1 MLMIRFVQR
10 AGEVFRV
17 LLELEEGSW
26 IISHDEPAVP
36 LFISLADV
44 NSLERIPTPET
55 FLAEFNRQDRSPA
68 EAARLALIQPLLKDE
83 VCITDRDIRLRV
95 AKEIAAESGHGQKT
109 ILRNYYRYL
118 STGTLTA
125 RRKPSTPQRNP
136 DFDWAVQKFYF
147 SSKRLSLRASYEMM
161 LVQRFSDSNGQLLP
175 DAPSWS
181 AFRHYFYNRNYNKQP
196 QKVIAREGLSYYQR
210 NCRPIFGT
218 AAQWRP
224 APGSFQMDATEGD
237 VYLVSSLD
245 RSVVIGRPN
254 LYMAVDSATQLIA
267 GIYVG
272 LDCDETAVMR
282 CLVNAAQDKVE
293 FCRDYGIEITSEQ
306 WPNIGL
312 PLEVITDRG
321 KEFIGSRMEE
331 LCRRYGVELLSQ
343 PPFRPDGKGLVEK
356 GFDLLQSRYKPL
368 LRGKGAIEPDAQE
381 RWATDYRS
389 QAVLTL
395 EEFTQIVIH
404 AILYL
409 NSGRVLKSGKTPAQL
424 WLEASPRL
432 LEVPTD
438 ELRLMALPRQAVK
451 LARKGFRLNAVWY
464 APENMDGLFLG
475 DTYTLAYDQVNLS
488 HVYLVME
495 HEFRRCSAAP
505 GQGVD
510 GVSRTEFDALKKQRE
525 ASRRVARAQ
534 EVQASTESLRCIQ
547 DIVHGAQG
555 MADRR
560 QEGQAIKASR
570 EAERRRIT

>member
-1 MLMIRFVQR
+1 MLIRFVQR

-17 LLELEEGSW
+17 LLELPEGSW
-26 IISHDEPAVP
+26 IISYTEPAAP
-36 LFISLADV
+36 LFVSLADTE
-44 NSLERIPTPET
+44 NLERIPTPEA
-55 FLAEFNRQDRSPA
+55 FLAEYNRPDRSPA
-68 EAARLALIQPLLKDE
+68 ETVKLALIQPLLKDE

-95 AKEIAAESGHGQKT
+95 AKDISAESGHSTKT
-109 ILRNYYRYL
+109 ILKNYYRYL

-161 LVQRFSDSNGQLLP
+161 LVQRFSDASGQLLP

-196 QKVIAREGLSYYQR
+196 QKVIAREGLSHYQR

-218 AAQWRP
+218 ASQWRP
-224 APGSFQMDATEGD
+224 VPGAFQMDATQAD
-237 VYLVSSLD
+237 IYLVSSLD
-245 RSVVIGRPN
+245 RSIVIGRPN
-254 LYMAVDSATQLIA
+254 LYMAVDSTTQLIA

-282 CLVNAAQDKVE
+282 CLVNAAQDKVV
-293 FCRDYGIEITSEQ
+293 FCRDHGIEIRAEQ

-321 KEFIGSRMEE
+321 KEFIGSRMDE
-331 LCRRYGVELLSQ
+331 LCCRYGMELLSQ

-356 GFDLLQSRYKPL
+356 GFDLLQQRYMPL
-368 LRGKGAIEPDAQE
+368 LRGKGAIESDAQE

-395 EEFTQIVIH
+395 EEFTQVVIH
-404 AILYL
+404 AVLYL
-409 NSGRVLKSGKTPAQL
+409 NSGRVLKSGKTPAQM
-424 WLEASPRL
+424 WLEAAPKL
-432 LEVPTD
+432 LEPPAD
-438 ELRLMALPRQAVK
+438 ELHLMTLPREKVK
-451 LARKGFRLNAVWY
+451 LTRKGFRLNAVWY
-464 APENMDGLFLG
+464 APEDMDGLYVG
-475 DTYTLAYDQVNLS
+475 DTYTLAYDQANLS
-488 HVYLVME
+488 CVYLVLE
-495 HEFRRCSAAP
+495 HEFRRCPATP

-510 GVSRTEFDALKKQRE
+510 GVSRTEFEALKKRQE

-534 EVQASTESLRCIQ
+534 EVQASTKSLQCIQ
-547 DIVHGAQG
+547 EIVHGTQG

-560 QEGQAIKASR
+560 QEGQTIKANR
-570 EAERRRIT
+570 TAERRRIT

>member
-1 MLMIRFVQR
+1 MLIRFVQR

-26 IISHDEPAVP
+26 IISYDEPAAP
-36 LFISLADV
+36 LFVFLADAG
-44 NSLERIPTPET
+44 SLERIPTPET
-55 FLAEFNRQDRSPA
+55 FLAEYGRQERSPA
-68 EAARLALIQPLLKDE
+68 ETAKLTLIQPLLQDE
-83 VCITDRDIRLRV
+83 TCIIDRVARLRI
-95 AKEIAAESGHGQKT
+95 AKEVSAESGYSTKT
-109 ILRNYYRYL
+109 ILKNYYRYL

-125 RRKPSTPQRNP
+125 RRKPSVPQRNP

-161 LVQRFSDSNGQLLP
+161 LVQRFSDASGQLLP

-210 NCRPIFGT
+210 NCRPIFGN

-224 APGSFQMDATEGD
+224 TPGSFQMDATEGD

-272 LDCDETAVMR
+272 LECDETAVMR
-282 CLVNAAQDKVE
+282 CLVNAAQDKVD
-293 FCRDYGIEITSEQ
+293 FCRKFGIEIQAEQ
-306 WPNIGL
+306 WPNRGL
-312 PLEVITDRG
+312 PTEVITDRG

-331 LCRRYGVELLSQ
+331 LCRRYGMELLSQ

-356 GFDLLQSRYKPL
+356 GFDLLQQRYMPL

-381 RWATDYRS
+381 RWARDYRS

-395 EEFTQIVIH
+395 EEFTQVVIH
-404 AILYL
+404 AVVYL
-409 NSGRVLKSGKTPAQL
+409 NSGRVLKSGKTPAQM
-424 WLEASPRL
+424 WLETNPRL
-432 LEVPTD
+432 LEILTD

-451 LARKGFRLNAVWY
+451 LARKGFRVNALWY
-464 APENMDGLFLG
+464 TPENMDGLFLG
-475 DTYTLAYDQVNLS
+475 DTYTLAHDQTNLS
-488 HVYLVME
+488 CVHLVTE
-495 HEFRRCSAAP
+495 HEFRRCPATP

-534 EVQASTESLRCIQ
+534 EVQASTKSLQCIQ
-547 DIVHGAQG
+547 EIVHGAQG

-560 QEGQAIKASR
+560 QEGQTIKANR
-570 EAERRRIT
+570 TAERRRIT

>member
-1 MLMIRFVQR
+1 MLIRFVQQV
-10 AGEVFRV
+10 GEVFRV

-26 IISHDEPAVP
+26 IISHNEPAAP
-36 LFISLADV
+36 LFVSLADAG
-44 NSLERIPTPET
+44 SLERIPTPET
-55 FLAEFNRQDRSPA
+55 FLAEYGRQERSPA
-68 EAARLALIQPLLKDE
+68 ETAKLALIQPLLQDE
-83 VCITDRDIRLRV
+83 TCIIDRVARLRI
-95 AKEIAAESGHGQKT
+95 AKEVSAESGHSQKM
-109 ILRNYYRYL
+109 ILKNYYRYL
-118 STGTLTA
+118 ATGTLTT
-125 RRKPSTPQRNP
+125 RRKPSAPQRNP

-147 SSKRLSLRASYEMM
+147 SSKRLSLRASFEMM
-161 LVQRFSDSNGQLLP
+161 LVQRFSDTNGQLLP

-224 APGSFQMDATEGD
+224 APGSFQMDSTEGD

-245 RSVVIGRPN
+245 RSIVIGRPN

-282 CLVNAAQDKVE
+282 CLVNAAQDKVM
-293 FCRDYGIEITSEQ
+293 FCHDHGIEIRAEQ

-331 LCRRYGVELLSQ
+331 LCRRYGMELLSQ

-356 GFDLLQSRYKPL
+356 SFDLLQQRYKPL
-368 LRGKGAIEPDAQE
+368 LRGKGVIEPDSKE

-395 EEFTQIVIH
+395 EEFTQVVIH
-404 AILYL
+404 AVVYL
-409 NSGRVLKSGKTPAQL
+409 NSGRVLKSGKTPAQM
-424 WLEASPRL
+424 WLETNPRL
-432 LEVPTD
+432 LEIPTD
-438 ELRLMALPRQAVK
+438 ELRLMSLPRQTVK
-451 LARKGFRLNAVWY
+451 LARKGFRVNALWY
-464 APENMDGLFLG
+464 TPENMDGLFLG
-475 DTYTLAYDQVNLS
+475 DTYTLAHDQTNLS
-488 HVYLVME
+488 CVYLVME
-495 HEFRRCSAAP
+495 HEFRRCPATP

-510 GVSRTEFDALKKQRE
+510 GVSRTEFDALKKQQE
-525 ASRRVARAQ
+525 VSRRVARAQ
-534 EVQASTESLRCIQ
+534 EVQASTKSLQCIQ
-547 DIVHGAQG
+547 EIVHGAQG

-560 QEGQAIKASR
+560 QEGQAIKANR
-570 EAERRRIT
+570 TAERRRIT